1 MNLSKGTTLLDGCS
15 FRLTDNG
22 MPEWEP
28 SFLTS
33 EMSALL
39 ISLTIIN
46 LLVCPCT
53 IFLNILVMMAVK
65 TNSRLRNKY
74 NALLACLAGTDL
86 ITGVLGQPVF
96 TANQI
101 YRLTGAS
108 SFASDFC
115 GLRFVTSGTPAIASM
130 QHLMLISIERYIA
143 IKCTY
148 KYHAIITKRRLVGA
162 VLTAWSLAI
171 FPSLYSMFF
180 NSSSVFFTI
189 FRVFTILSSICVLI
203 FCHIAVYHEAR
214 KQMLK
219 IKTQQVS
226 AEAKETF
233 LKENKALK
241 TSSFVI
247 GAALVTFLPLTFFRA
262 VLTSR
267 ISSTVGL
274 FALEAVLESLALFN
288 SVCNPLIY
296 CARSREYRAAFKK
309 LLGLKENVV
318 EPALDSALELI

>member
-1 MNLSKGTTLLDGCS
+1 MNSSNGTPSDGCS
-15 FRLTDNG
+15 FHLAENG
-22 MPEWEP
+22 KPEWRP

-33 EMSALL
+33 EMSATL

-53 IFLNILVMMAVK
+53 IFFNILVMMAVK

-74 NALLACLAGTDL
+74 NALLACLSGTDL
-86 ITGVLGQPVF
+86 MTGVLGQPVF
-96 TANQI
+96 VANQI
-101 YRLTGAS
+101 YRLTGAG

-115 GLRFVTSGTPAIASM
+115 GLRFITSGTLAIASM
-130 QHLMLISIERYIA
+130 QHLTLISIERYIA
-143 IKCTY
+143 IKYTY
-148 KYHAIITKRRLVGA
+148 KYHDIITKCRLVGA
-162 VLTAWSLAI
+162 VLTAWSIAI
-171 FPSLYSMFF
+171 FPSLFSMFV
-180 NSSSVFFTI
+180 NNASVFFTI
-189 FRVFTILSSICVLI
+189 FRVLTILSSICVLI

-214 KQMLK
+214 KQKLK

-241 TSSFVI
+241 TTSFVI
-247 GAALVTFLPLTFFRA
+247 GAALVTFVPLTFFRA

-274 FALEAVLESLALFN
+274 FALEAVFESFALFN

-309 LLGLKENVV
+309 LLGLQENVV
-318 EPALDSALELI
+318 EPAFDSALELT